1 MIIITEY
8 VYTADGVKLKTIHRT
23 AVDGIEADG
32 SSPELSEQNTHHKDS
47 TLYVGAYEIGTG
59 LKRCKYNF
67 ANGYVDISGAYVQ
80 SYNYFAKDHLG
91 NVRHVDRSTP
101 GRDNGIVQITNYY
114 PFGGILNESFNRV
127 DYQNKLYN
135 GKEYDRMHG
144 LNLYDY
150 SARQYDPAIG
160 QFTSMDP
167 LCEKYYHISP
177 YAYCAGNPVN
187 GIDINGDSITILA
200 GKETFVYSPG
210 TTYEGKNEF
219 IKKCCEILNNLN
231 ENGGNELLTE
241 LHQSDNVISFET
253 GKRTGFKAK
262 SPARAGL
269 ALLLKGKVNSI
280 DSKRI
285 GCGGQIF
292 VNFNQDVSCP
302 TEKGEESAPW
312 YIIFGH
318 ELKHAANA
326 NKGMADNNPYDPKHV
341 DPNLRQVTK
350 DELSAMMYENYL
362 RQKAVL
368 PKGKHLPLRT
378 AYSMYE
384 RELFFPV
391 NP

>member
-1 MIIITEY
+1 MTYSNNFELTERE
-8 VYTADGVKLKTIHRT
+8 T
-23 AVDGIEADG
+23 
-32 SSPELSEQNTHHKDS
+32 LSKDS
-47 TLYVGAYEIGTG
+47 TLYVCSFEINSS
-59 LKRCKYNF
+59 KEEMYHF
-67 ANGYVDISGAYVQ
+67 ANGYIDIEQGHVKAYCYSV
-80 SYNYFAKDHLG
+80 KDHLG
-91 NVRHVDRSTP
+91 NVRHVDMANPRTN
-101 GRDNGIVQITNYY
+101 RNEIVQVNNYY
-114 PFGGILNESFNRV
+114 PFGGIMDEGSRRGADV
-127 DYQNKLYN
+127 QNHLYN
-135 GKEYDRMHG
+135 GKEYDPMHG

-150 SARQYDPAIG
+150 SARQYDAAIG

-241 LHQSDNVISFET
+241 LHQGDNVISLET

-262 SPARAGL
+262 SPARVGL